1 MEEAGIA
8 TWKILKYSNTLIEC
22 NLEDIFVY
30 LNTLN
35 ATWKILKYS
44 NTLNATLKILK
55 YSNTL
60 N

>member
-1 MEEAGIA
+1 MDEAGIA
-8 TWKILKYSNTLIEC
+8 TWKILKYLNTLIEC

-35 ATWKILKYS
+35 AT
-44 NTLNATLKILK
+44 LKILK